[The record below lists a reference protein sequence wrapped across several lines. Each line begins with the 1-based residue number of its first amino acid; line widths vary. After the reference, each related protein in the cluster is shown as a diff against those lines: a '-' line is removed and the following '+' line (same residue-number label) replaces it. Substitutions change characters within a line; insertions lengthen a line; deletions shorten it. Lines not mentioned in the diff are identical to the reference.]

1 MKNYIISAL
10 VIFLIA
16 MGVMMFLTLPEYDK
30 FISLTWQ
37 LQDNKLELVERER
50 HLSDMFELSQRLKQ
64 QQAALDKISSALPAH
79 PDFPSLM
86 VFLNEKA
93 SESGLIVLKPNNV
106 STVYHV
112 LREEDVEQSS
122 PGIKPIEFDLFLT
135 GKYPSLKN
143 FVQSVESSSRLIQV
157 SNIVATKDEDL
168 SLYVY
173 QITLET
179 SFYQN

>member
-16 MGVMMFLTLPEYDK
+16 MGVMMFLTLPEYNR

-37 LQDNKLELVERER
+37 LQDDKFELIEREK

-64 QQAALDKISSALPAH
+64 QQAALDKISSALPSY

-93 SESGLIVLKPNNV
+93 SESGLIVLRPDNV

-112 LREEDVEQSS
+112 SREEGTEQESM
-122 PGIKPIEFDLFLT
+122 GIKPIEFDLWLT

-143 FVQSVESSSRLIQV
+143 FIRSVESSSRLIRV
-157 SNIVATKDEDL
+157 SNIVATEDEDFD
-168 SLYVY
+168 LYVY
-173 QITLET
+173 QITLQT